1 MSNTRTPKSL
11 RDRAARLQKEGGNQD
26 LINKL
31 LDDANA
37 MEREGYEAGKK
48 SGAYKAGGSTGM
60 HRMPDG
66 KMMRDSAHKG
76 MMGGGKVKGYAP
88 GGSTGKSPE
97 MKTMPNTRPVPKDA
111 KFGDQDAPNRKS
123 PYMKKLKGGGSI
135 GRGYGKARGAKAC
148 RMS

>member
-48 SGAYKAGGSTGM
+48 SGAYKAGGS
-60 HRMPDG
+60 
-66 KMMRDSAHKG
+66 
-76 MMGGGKVKGYAP
+76 
-88 GGSTGKSPE
+88 
-97 MKTMPNTRPVPKDA
+97 
-111 KFGDQDAPNRKS
+111 
-123 PYMKKLKGGGSI
+123 I

-148 RMS
+148 KMS

>member
-48 SGAYKAGGSTGM
+48 SGAYKAGGKVVTPPAVLVSTAKLAA
-60 HRMPDG
+60 RC
-66 KMMRDSAHKG
+66 KMMKWEPQHTTSCLVGASRNRPE
-76 MMGGGKVKGYAP
+76 AP
-88 GGSTGKSPE
+88 QG
-97 MKTMPNTRPVPKDA
+97 
-111 KFGDQDAPNRKS
+111 RKES
-123 PYMKKLKGGGSI
+123 Q
-135 GRGYGKARGAKAC
+135 RHA
-148 RMS
+148 

>member
-48 SGAYKAGGSTGM
+48 SGAYKAGG
-60 HRMPDG
+60 
-66 KMMRDSAHKG
+66 
-76 MMGGGKVKGYAP
+76 KVKGYAP
-88 GGSTGKSPE
+88 
-97 MKTMPNTRPVPKDA
+97 
-111 KFGDQDAPNRKS
+111 
-123 PYMKKLKGGGSI
+123 GGSI
-135 GRGYGKARGAKAC
+135 GRGYGKARGARAC
-148 RMS
+148 KMS

>member
-48 SGAYKAGGSTGM
+48 SGAYKASKALFSRDGSTN
-60 HRMPDG
+60 
-66 KMMRDSAHKG
+66 A
-76 MMGGGKVKGYAP
+76 ALF
-88 GGSTGKSPE
+88 STRRTFTSEATK
-97 MKTMPNTRPVPKDA
+97 A
-111 KFGDQDAPNRKS
+111 ARK
-123 PYMKKLKGGGSI
+123 
-135 GRGYGKARGAKAC
+135 
-148 RMS
+148 

>member
-11 RDRAARLQKEGGNQD
+11 RDRAARLQKDGGNQD

-48 SGAYKAGGSTGM
+48 SGAYKAGG
-60 HRMPDG
+60 
-66 KMMRDSAHKG
+66 
-76 MMGGGKVKGYAP
+76 KVKGYAP
-88 GGSTGKSPE
+88 GGSTGKSPY

-111 KFGDQDAPNRKS
+111 KFGDQDAPKRKS
-123 PYMKKLKGGGSI
+123 PEMKKLKGGGDI
-135 GRGYGKARGAKAC
+135 RGYGKARGAKAC
-148 RMS
+148 KMS

>member
-48 SGAYKAGGSTGM
+48 SGAYKAGGSVKKK
-60 HRMPDG
+60 P
-66 KMMRDSAHKG
+66 MRAMQTIAAKA
-76 MMGGGKVKGYAP
+76 VKGHEKRMH
-88 GGSTGKSPE
+88 GKKMS
-97 MKTMPNTRPVPKDA
+97 
-111 KFGDQDAPNRKS
+111 
-123 PYMKKLKGGGSI
+123 GGGSC
-135 GRGYGKARGAKAC
+135 RGGGAATKGKGFQGV
-148 RMS
+148 M